1 MNGIISGKG
10 FSAFQVNDALLA
22 KVVEAITKGESDA
35 RRYSQVRSFEIY
47 YDGFRT
53 RMLFGRIMV
62 IPAKLADSFEDF
74 PSTLLYGA
82 MVREMTPEAQA
93 DLYMFKLGESEFDE
107 YDEKGMKEIK
117 EKLFKDAEGKFRSI
131 VLFMPTWANVRDYV
145 IFKFTPDEE
154 TLTRLVRHQI
164 YGVYYD
170 PALSSAF
177 DLLQNETDNLNVN
190 DVTPKED
197 FPGLAGGEK
206 AFPDLQPGDGSKVA
220 SAFKP
225 RMIFAKDTVDALKKE
240 LLDPAETAVLDE
252 LSEKLK
258 AHVSGEISD
267 DDDVVKQAALT
278 GLVEPQAPPKI
289 KPAPLPKAAPP
300 APEPVVNPGQPAPPL
315 KPPDPAKRTP
325 EAKPP
330 IPAPKERPGKRGAA
344 AKDDDEE
351 AETSLR
357 NRPDYNSEINC
368 LSPRKD
374 ASTVVLSR
382 EGATLVR
389 VGDTLE
395 AHAKLGHVETIRV
408 NASKIKWVR
417 PNQFTLAFRAAAE
430 QYVRN
435 PRHDK
440 QAAVPLTFDSIWSE
454 IATDFGPAPVAK
466 TPVPTR
472 GKGAPTDDAAP
483 AAPSSDEKP
492 AADAKAAPED
502 GKAKPFEKKQ
512 EPKAEAKPEAKAEG
526 KANPF
531 EKGKP
536 KEEKPAAEEKK
547 DEKPDFLKKKDSKL
561 AAFDMFIPGQVLKEF
576 YPEVLNETVEYP
588 SDSFSQQ
595 TSSPDG
601 LPPAG
606 EPYISTDPAA
616 AMGIGRDGKK
626 QIMEG
631 APLRQENDIRGY
643 SFDQEYYSQREGIPG
658 KAFAALHVLASINK
672 TASATEFKAQFGDFL
687 KKAMGEVAAT
697 FIAAFKTTYRPPM
710 KQVPGTG
717 EIKLDDMEQAAT
729 FPSGGLL
736 QVASRVRYLMSKL
749 TDSDIQE
756 CINGAWSQAAVFNS
770 DAKDG
775 YTYEIFVRPE
785 TIDKQTLVLKYSWVA
800 GTKGL

>member
-10 FSAFQVNDALLA
+10 FTTFQVNDVLLA
-22 KVVEAITKGESDA
+22 KVVEAIQKGEADA
-35 RRYSQVRSFEIY
+35 RRYAQVRSFEIY
-47 YDGFRT
+47 YDGFRA

-62 IPAKLADSFEDF
+62 IPAKLADSFEEF
-74 PSTLLYGA
+74 PSSLLYGA
-82 MVREMTPEAQA
+82 MVREMSPEAQA

-145 IFKFTPDEE
+145 IFKYTPDEE

-177 DLLQNETDNLNVN
+177 DLLQNDTDNLNVN

-220 SAFKP
+220 SAVKP
-225 RMIFAKDTVDALKKE
+225 RMIFAKDTVDELKKE

-267 DDDVVKQAALT
+267 DDDVAKQAALT

-289 KPAPLPKAAPP
+289 KTTLPPKATPP
-300 APEPVVNPGQPAPPL
+300 APEPIVNPGQPAPPI

-325 EAKPP
+325 PANPP
-330 IPAPKERPGKRGAA
+330 IPARPGPIHPPSKPKHQAA
-344 AKDDDEE
+344 LAVKDEDD
-351 AETSLR
+351 AESKLR
-357 NRPDYNSEINC
+357 NRPDYNPEINC

-374 ASTVVLSR
+374 SSTVVLSR

-408 NASKIKWVR
+408 NASRIKWVR
-417 PNQFTLAFRAAAE
+417 PNQFTVAFRAAAE

-454 IATDFGPAPVAK
+454 IATDFGPAPMAK
-466 TPVPTR
+466 TPDVPTR
-472 GKGAPTDDAAP
+472 GKGAPDSEAAP
-483 AAPSSDEKP
+483 TAPSTDEKP
-492 AADAKAAPED
+492 AADAKATPED
-502 GKAKPFEKKQ
+502 SKAKPFEKKQ
-512 EPKAEAKPEAKAEG
+512 EPKAEGKAEG

-531 EKGKP
+531 EKKP
-536 KEEKPAAEEKK
+536 RAEAKARDNEEVDKK
-547 DEKPDFLKKKDSKL
+547 

-595 TSSPDG
+595 TKSPDG

-626 QIMEG
+626 QIMDG

-658 KAFAALHVLASINK
+658 KAFAALHVLAAIK
-672 TASATEFKAQFGDFL
+672 KEASSAEFKAQFGDFL

-697 FIAAFKTTYRPPM
+697 FIAAYKTTFRPPM
-710 KQVPGTG
+710 NQVPGTG

-729 FPSGGLL
+729 FPQGGVL
-736 QVASRVRYLMSKL
+736 QVASRVRYLMGKL

-775 YTYEIFVRPE
+775 YTYEVFVRPE
-785 TIDKQTLVLKYSWVA
+785 TIDKQTLVLKYSWVS